1 MKSKKSIAIVGLGNS
16 FSEYILAKI
25 RSEKFDEVWAIN
37 SMSGGSYHD
46 KCFMMD
52 PPSRFL
58 DTPKAGKQTN
68 IMADR
73 LRQKIN
79 IPIFSCTLD
88 KRCPDVVEFPLQEV
102 LQKTGYAYLNN
113 TVAYAF
119 AYAIAQEVSDLH
131 LYGIDFTHKAI
142 NFAEAGRACC
152 EFWLAIAITK
162 GIKIHVARN
171 SSLLD
176 MNVPDDQKL
185 YGYHRLDDPI
195 VSSIDN
201 GQLLVTKKSK
211 LEPPEPLDAAPN
223 IIGREDIPGVTY
235 EEKTNEV

>member
-1 MKSKKSIAIVGLGNS
+1 MKKKNIAIVGLGNS

-37 SMSGGSYHD
+37 SMSGVIYHD

-58 DTPKAGKQTN
+58 DTPNAGKQTN

-73 LRQKIN
+73 LKQKIN

-211 LEPPEPLDAAPN
+211 LESPEPLDAAPN

>member
-1 MKSKKSIAIVGLGNS
+1 MKKLNSVAIVGLGNS

-25 RSEKFDEVWAIN
+25 RSENFDEVWAIN
-37 SMSGGSYHD
+37 SMSGVIYHD

-58 DTPKAGKQTN
+58 DTPNAGKQTN

-73 LRQKIN
+73 LRQKRN

-113 TVAYAF
+113 TVAYSL
-119 AYAIAQEVSDLH
+119 AYAISQKVSELH
-131 LYGIDFTHKAI
+131 LYGIDFTHKAV

-152 EFWLAIAITK
+152 EFWLAIAISK
-162 GIKIHVARN
+162 GIKVNIAHN

-176 MNVPDDQKL
+176 MNVPEDQKL
-185 YGYHRLDDPI
+185 YG
-195 VSSIDN
+195 
-201 GQLLVTKKSK
+201 
-211 LEPPEPLDAAPN
+211 
-223 IIGREDIPGVTY
+223 
-235 EEKTNEV
+235 